1 MTAPAPTADPV
12 REMLLAAVSSAKYG
26 VALPAVVARAIETGD
41 RDLLLSDLGFDSL
54 ALMEFCIS
62 VELQSKAELTPLL
75 VGEMSH
81 FHEVEA
87 WLRARLA

>member
-1 MTAPAPTADPV
+1 MSAPVAMVDPV

-26 VALPAVVARAIETGD
+26 VALPAFVVSAIENGD
-41 RDLLLSDLGFDSL
+41 PDLLLSDLGFDSL

-75 VGEMSH
+75 VGEMTY
-81 FHEVEA
+81 FREVEA
-87 WLRARLA
+87 WLRVRLA

>member
-1 MTAPAPTADPV
+1 MTAPAAVADPV
-12 REMLLAAVSSAKYG
+12 RDMLLAAATAAKYG
-26 VALPAVVARAIETGD
+26 VGLPASVAHGIETGD
-41 RDLLLSDLGFDSL
+41 RDLLLADLGFDSL

-75 VGEMSH
+75 VGEMTH
-81 FHEVEA
+81 VHEVEA